1 MTDVRSD
8 IHPRVRSRRKLTTVL
23 VVLVLLGATAF
34 LVWRQYF
41 QTYHL
46 VVVDEG
52 KLYRD
57 GNRSLREF
65 KNTLRKTKP
74 RTVIAV
80 LDEKEYHEPEFV
92 AARELVLSRGLTF
105 HWIPIRAGWYPTA
118 EQVREFLEIASDP
131 AKQPV
136 LYHDDEGIRRA
147 GMMMAAYQETVL
159 GYDDA
164 KTKAAIRAFG
174 HSDRTINEVRRFIDV
189 YDPVAGL
196 TVDLNAERAAATGL
210 AWTPPPT
217 SGPASDTSDPTSDAT
232 SATRPTTSDAL
243 PAAAPAGE

>member
-1 MTDVRSD
+1 MADVRSD
-8 IHPRVRSRRKLTTVL
+8 IRVLSGSRARLKTI
-23 VVLVLLGATAF
+23 LVLLALISVTGF

-65 KNTLRKTKP
+65 NNTLRKTNP

-80 LDEKEYHEPEFV
+80 VDEKEFKEPEFV
-92 AARELVLSRGLTF
+92 AARELVKSRGLAF
-105 HWIPIRAGWYPTA
+105 HWIPIRAGWYPAA
-118 EQVREFLEIASDP
+118 EQVREFLKITSDP
-131 AKQPV
+131 ANQPV

-159 GYDDA
+159 GYDDEKA
-164 KTKAAIRAFG
+164 KASIRAFG
-174 HSDRTINEVRRFIDV
+174 HSDRTINEVRRFIDA

-196 TVDLNAERAAATGL
+196 TVDLNAERAASTQPAT
-210 AWTPPPT
+210 
-217 SGPASDTSDPTSDAT
+217 DTSDAP
-232 SATRPTTSDAL
+232 SATRPTASDAPL
-243 PAAAPAGE
+243 AATTVGK

>member
-1 MTDVRSD
+1 MTDTDVNPARKR
-8 IHPRVRSRRKLTTVL
+8 PRRLVPVL
-23 VVLVLLGATAF
+23 VILAVALTGF
-34 LVWRQYF
+34 LVWRQF
-41 QTYHL
+41 FETYHL

-80 LDEKEYHEPEFV
+80 VDEKEFGEPEFV
-92 AARELVLSRGLTF
+92 AARELVKSRGLAF

-118 EQVREFLEIASDP
+118 EQVRQFLKIASDP

-147 GMMMAAYQETVL
+147 GMMMAAYQESVL
-159 GYDDA
+159 GYDDE

-189 YDPVAGL
+189 YDPVKGL
-196 TVDLNAERAAATGL
+196 TVDLNAERAARTGL
-210 AWTPPPT
+210 PLPDAL
-217 SGPASDTSDPTSDAT
+217 SAT
-232 SATRPTTSDAL
+232 SARTRPTTSDTPPKPVA
-243 PAAAPAGE
+243 AGE

>member
-1 MTDVRSD
+1 MADAQSD
-8 IHPRVRSRRKLTTVL
+8 IRTPSRSRRKLTTVI
-23 VVLVLLGATAF
+23 VVLLALSATTF
-34 LVWRQYF
+34 LVWRQFF

-65 KNTLRKTKP
+65 KNTLRKTNP

-80 LDEKEYHEPEFV
+80 VDEKEFDESEFV
-92 AARELVLSRGLTF
+92 ASRELVKSRGLAF

-118 EQVREFLEIASDP
+118 EQVREFLTIARDP
-131 AKQPV
+131 ANQPV

-159 GYDDA
+159 GYDDQKA
-164 KTKAAIRAFG
+164 KAAIRAFG

-196 TVDLNAERAAATGL
+196 TVDLNAERAAAM
-210 AWTPPPT
+210 
-217 SGPASDTSDPTSDAT
+217 SGGATRPARDAT
-232 SATRPTTSDAL
+232 DTADAPSATRPTASDGESDT
-243 PAAAPAGE
+243 PPGIAPAGE

>member
-1 MTDVRSD
+1 MADVRSD
-8 IHPRVRSRRKLTTVL
+8 IRPPARRARKRTTIL
-23 VVLVLLGATAF
+23 VVLTLLQLVGF

-65 KNTLRKTKP
+65 KNTLRKAKP

-80 LDEKEYHEPEFV
+80 VDEKEFNEPEFV
-92 AARELVLSRGLTF
+92 ASRELVKSRGLTF

-118 EQVREFLEIASDP
+118 EQVREFLKIASDP
-131 AKQPV
+131 ANQPV

-164 KTKAAIRAFG
+164 RAKAGIRAFG
-174 HSDRTINEVRRFIDV
+174 HSDRTIDEVRRFIDA

-196 TVDLNAERAAATGL
+196 TIDLNAERAAAMAQT
-210 AWTPPPT
+210 TTKPM
-217 SGPASDTSDPTSDAT
+217 SDTSDAP
-232 SATRPTTSDAL
+232 SATRPTPSDAS
-243 PAAAPAGE
+243 PAGTPAGE

>member
-1 MTDVRSD
+1 MTDTDVNPARKR
-8 IHPRVRSRRKLTTVL
+8 PRRLFPVIVILA
-23 VVLVLLGATAF
+23 VVLTGF
-34 LVWRQYF
+34 LVWRQFF

-46 VVVDEG
+46 VVVDPG

-65 KNTLRKTKP
+65 KNTLRKAKP
-74 RTVIAV
+74 RTVIAIV
-80 LDEKEYHEPEFV
+80 DDKEFGEREFV
-92 AARELVLSRGLTF
+92 AARELVQSRGLEF

-118 EQVREFLEIASDP
+118 EQVRQFLNIASDP

-164 KTKAAIRAFG
+164 KTMAAIRAFG
-174 HSDRTINEVRRFIDV
+174 HSERTIGEVRRFIEA

-196 TVDLNAERAAATGL
+196 TVDLN
-210 AWTPPPT
+210 P
-217 SGPASDTSDPTSDAT
+217 PAS
-232 SATRPTTSDAL
+232 TRPVTTAPTTTS
-243 PAAAPAGE
+243 PAAGE

>member
-1 MTDVRSD
+1 MTDVQSD
-8 IHPRVRSRRKLTTVL
+8 IRTPARSRRKLAIALL
-23 VVLVLLGATAF
+23 VVANLLIATGF
-34 LVWRQYF
+34 LVWRQFF

-80 LDEKEYHEPEFV
+80 LDEKEFGEPEFV
-92 AARELVLSRGLTF
+92 AARELVQSRGLSF

-118 EQVREFLEIASDP
+118 EQVREFLKIANDP
-131 AKQPV
+131 ANQPV

-164 KTKAAIRAFG
+164 RAKAAIRAFG

-196 TVDLNAERAAATGL
+196 TVDLNAERAAAMNGAAT
-210 AWTPPPT
+210 TQPT
-217 SGPASDTSDPTSDAT
+217 SGASATSDAP
-232 SATRPTTSDAL
+232 SATRPTPSDTS
-243 PAAAPAGE
+243 AAPAGE

>member
-1 MTDVRSD
+1 MADTDV
-8 IHPRVRSRRKLTTVL
+8 HPPRKRSRRTQVL
-23 VVLVLLGATAF
+23 ALVLLLAVTGF

-92 AARELVLSRGLTF
+92 AARELVQSRGLAF

-118 EQVREFLEIASDP
+118 EQVREFLKVANDP

-164 KTKAAIRAFG
+164 KAKAAIQAFG
-174 HSDRTINEVRRFIDV
+174 HSDRTINDVRRFIDA
-189 YDPVAGL
+189 YDPVKGL
-196 TVDLNAERAAATGL
+196 TNDLN
-210 AWTPPPT
+210 
-217 SGPASDTSDPTSDAT
+217 
-232 SATRPTTSDAL
+232 PTTSAST
-243 PAAAPAGE
+243 APAGE